1 MVRRFLRQ
9 KFGSVGMLIALAVLS
24 IVTALQVA
32 ATGDASAL
40 ESGFLALLLLA
51 AGSVSRDASSG
62 ALQMILARPIRRV
75 EYPHDQTVF
84 FEHIC
89 DAGYVSAGDHH
100 ALRQLAHF

>member
-1 MVRRFLRQ
+1 MKEMVRRFLRQ

-75 EYPHDQTVF
+75 EYLYGRYLG
-84 FEHIC
+84 I
-89 DAGYVSAGDHH
+89 
-100 ALRQLAHF
+100 LAAYA